1 MSKKYIGDYFFT
13 TIIENGEEISILM
26 NVDDESDWYPNE
38 FMRTD
43 KDSEYDGIMTETNS
57 SAIALK
63 LSRDGELAELWRIW

>member
-13 TIIENGEEISILM
+13 TIIENGDEISILM

-43 KDSEYDGIMTETNS
+43 KDSEWDGIMGETNT
-57 SAIALK
+57 SAIAIQIEG
-63 LSRDGELAELWRIW
+63 DYAQLWRIW